1 MSKAKLFTY
10 LLGVVMLWS
19 CARKPMSYT
28 TDKAM
33 DEFQPNYL
41 DFNYLSAKGRIT
53 LEEQDGK
60 ITKGVLNLRAK
71 KDSVIWFNMSPG
83 LGIEALRGYI
93 STDRIKIRDR
103 INGQKIDMDYAEFQ
117 KKYGVPLSFSLFQNL
132 LFANLPHEFSYRD
145 RLIRVGKTFVLK
157 QERENITY
165 ETSIDAGHG
174 KVTQLKSIASQTRSG
189 SLEASYM
196 DFRDVS
202 NQPFPYQAIIKM
214 VLSLP
219 ERPKSNFF
227 LNVEMIKV
235 ELTDDPLNFPYN
247 F

>member
-1 MSKAKLFTY
+1 MSKAKILTY
-10 LLGVVMLWS
+10 FLGMVMLWS

-28 TDKAM
+28 ADKTM
-33 DEFQPNYL
+33 DEFNPNYL
-41 DFNYLSAKGRIT
+41 DFNYLTAKGRIT

-60 ITKGVLNLRAK
+60 ITKGVLNIRVK
-71 KDSVIWFNMSPG
+71 KNSVIWFNMSPG
-83 LGIEALRGYI
+83 LGIEALRGFI
-93 STDRIKIRDR
+93 STDKIKIRDR
-103 INGQKIDMDYAEFQ
+103 INGQRIDMDYAEFQ

-145 RLIRVGKTFVLK
+145 RLVRVGKSFILN
-157 QERENITY
+157 QERENIKY
-165 ETSIDAGHG
+165 ETNIDAGHG
-174 KVTQLKSIASQTRSG
+174 KVTQLESEASQTRSG

-196 DFRDVS
+196 DFREVS

-219 ERPKSNFF
+219 DRPKTNFF

-235 ELTDDPLNFPYN
+235 ELTDAPLNFPYN

>member
-1 MSKAKLFTY
+1 MSKAKILTY
-10 LLGVVMLWS
+10 FLGVVMLWS

-28 TDKAM
+28 SDKTM
-33 DEFQPNYL
+33 DEFRPTYL
-41 DFNYLSAKGRIT
+41 DFNYLTAKGRVT

-60 ITKGVLNLRAK
+60 ITKGVLNIRAK
-71 KDSVIWFNMSPG
+71 KDSIIWFNMSPG
-83 LGIEALRGYI
+83 LGIEALRGFI
-93 STDRIKIRDR
+93 STDKIKIRDR

-145 RLIRVGKTFVLK
+145 RLIRVGKTFVLR
-157 QERENITY
+157 QERENIKY
-165 ETSIDAGHG
+165 ETTIDASHG
-174 KVTQLKSIASQTRSG
+174 KVTQLESKASQNRSG
-189 SLEASYM
+189 SLAASYM
-196 DFRDVS
+196 DFRNVAE
-202 NQPFPYQAIIKM
+202 QPFPYQAIIKM

-219 ERPKSNFF
+219 DKPKTNFF
-227 LNVEMIKV
+227 LNAEMIKV